1 MDLTR
6 WASALVVAVCVLM
19 LVRMMLPARKR
30 ARLDQRLK
38 QLPKVLSRRWH
49 TLRHGRR
56 HRVVAERLA
65 KDAIELGFY
74 LSFSG
79 ILTFQNSTM
88 LRDIARTVPADR
100 LLIETDCPYLTP
112 IPHRGKRNEPAYVK
126 HVAET
131 LATITPHRGGM
142 TAEDIGRLT
151 SENARRLFKI
161 P

>member
-38 QLPKVLSRRWH
+38 QVPKVLSRRWH

-65 KDAIELGFY
+65 KDAIERARK
-74 LSFSG
+74 
-79 ILTFQNSTM
+79 TKVE
-88 LRDIARTVPADR
+88 RDGNVIKPDAFKGPRK
-100 LLIETDCPYLTP
+100 
-112 IPHRGKRNEPAYVK
+112 PH
-126 HVAET
+126 
-131 LATITPHRGGM
+131 
-142 TAEDIGRLT
+142 
-151 SENARRLFKI
+151 
-161 P
+161 